1 MNRLATLFDFA
12 RIRTWQEAIGFFLI
26 SIALL
31 FLMNLVIGA
40 FWIYILEGQSSSP
53 NVFKLIGILVTA
65 YLSFS
70 IVYKK
75 NLRTNFVLVASLSVL
90 ASIMINDLMGLIIT
104 AYLTTVP
111 RHDQTTH

>member
-1 MNRLATLFDFA
+1 MNRLANLFDFA
-12 RIRTWQEAIGFFLI
+12 RIRTSQEAIGFFLI

-31 FLMNLVIGA
+31 FLMNLMIGA

-53 NVFKLIGILVTA
+53 TVFKLIGILVTA

-90 ASIMINDLMGLIIT
+90 ASIMINDLMGLTIT